1 MSEDT
6 YYIPVRIENEIK
18 DFSNSKNFD
27 NIVVG
32 KDDRG
37 DRDLTNEEIKTATKF
52 AIRTRSRPWEKI
64 AELLDEVPTLE
75 TLFDAFSQAAR
86 HDLQRSACLVVM
98 YLTGS
103 RIHEIIPTVFKDG
116 SVWNGVRQR
125 DFFVVENG
133 DERYLKIRTV
143 TQKRN
148 ENRKDNPKYKGI
160 YRKIF
165 KYSYIPINEMYA
177 PFLKIVEAYSNSI
190 KSKDKN
196 FPIFHNLT
204 YDRMYNFC
212 KRFTFDSGLH
222 IYRHWRTTHL
232 ATIHGFTEAELRAV
246 LGWSKTSALPTRY
259 THINERSLMG
269 KMNRKLI

>member
-103 RIHEIIPTVFKDG
+103 RIHE
-116 SVWNGVRQR
+116 N
-125 DFFVVENG
+125 
-133 DERYLKIRTV
+133 
-143 TQKRN
+143 
-148 ENRKDNPKYKGI
+148 
-160 YRKIF
+160 
-165 KYSYIPINEMYA
+165 
-177 PFLKIVEAYSNSI
+177 
-190 KSKDKN
+190 
-196 FPIFHNLT
+196 
-204 YDRMYNFC
+204 
-212 KRFTFDSGLH
+212 
-222 IYRHWRTTHL
+222 
-232 ATIHGFTEAELRAV
+232 
-246 LGWSKTSALPTRY
+246 
-259 THINERSLMG
+259 
-269 KMNRKLI
+269 